1 MISAEGMDY
10 NSKCSLCRISDNDIQ
25 NWDQIYISVR
35 SILIITLEYAYR
47 VALKCS
53 VNNNE
58 EAKQNVILI
67 RKIKSLDVVYHFV

>member
-1 MISAEGMDY
+1 MFIVS
-10 NSKCSLCRISDNDIQ
+10 NFRQ
-25 NWDQIYISVR
+25 RSVR

-58 EAKQNVILI
+58 EAKLNGILI
-67 RKIKSLDVVYHFV
+67 RKIKFFVEEICEALDVVHHFV